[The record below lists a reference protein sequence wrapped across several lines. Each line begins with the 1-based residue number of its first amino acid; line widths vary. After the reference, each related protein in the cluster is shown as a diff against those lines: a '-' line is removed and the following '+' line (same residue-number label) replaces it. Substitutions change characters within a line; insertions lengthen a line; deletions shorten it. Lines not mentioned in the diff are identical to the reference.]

1 MFYIWH
7 FSDTV
12 GNFPLRVQFSDR
24 IAFVK
29 RPLFW
34 FLIFLSLLYKETF
47 FDNIIANSKLKQLS
61 FKILSRI
68 IRAACRNLHLA
79 SSYRSYFVLVTKM
92 YNEVTIFH
100 LRKKKSRLK
109 YNLQWI
115 TWLFIDHYIQVY
127 SILYNVTVRYL
138 FFIITAANSSFAIDP
153 ESE

>member
-1 MFYIWH
+1 MAFWWYCLEFPAKSTVFGPQSFCQTTLIW
-7 FSDTV
+7 V
-12 GNFPLRVQFSDR
+12 
-24 IAFVK
+24 
-29 RPLFW
+29 
-34 FLIFLSLLYKETF
+34 LIFLSLLYKETF

-61 FKILSRI
+61 LKILSRI

-92 YNEVTIFH
+92 YNVVTIFQF
-100 LRKKKSRLK
+100 KKKRSRLK